1 VPLQY
6 LSELLGYEL
15 FCFKA
20 AQKLQ
25 GELVPIYHTNVMMH
39 VGYRIAVVCLDSIT
53 SQKEAFAL
61 KEKLQRS
68 GKLVLPITAHQ
79 KFAFA
84 GNMLEVQNQQGE
96 RFTVMSTTAYESLK
110 KGQIQLLEKYTKIIH
125 VPIPTIEKLGGGS
138 ARCMMAEIFL
148 PESAAL

>member
-1 VPLQY
+1 
-6 LSELLGYEL
+6 
-15 FCFKA
+15 
-20 AQKLQ
+20 
-25 GELVPIYHTNVMMH
+25 MH
-39 VGYRIAVVCLDSIT
+39 VGSRVAVVCLDCLI

-84 GNMLEVQNQQGE
+84 GNMLEVENRQGE
-96 RFTVMSTTAYESLK
+96 KFTVMSTTAYESLK
-110 KGQIQLLEKYTKIIH
+110 KAQIQLLEKYTQIIH

-138 ARCMMAEIFL
+138 ARCMMAEVFL
-148 PESAAL
+148 PGSASL